1 MMKKNFSMAVV
12 CCLALCACAFTSCK
26 TDVTGDQIYT
36 IGVSESTSTGSY
48 ESYKA
53 SGAEKKICD
62 AVAEIASPLGDD
74 GTTYTLNGARKKMD
88 SKVKSAVNKAMDEIE
103 ADSNY
108 CALFDISECTVEVKR
123 LGDGG
128 EVVLSRKFKD
138 KQ

>member
-1 MMKKNFSMAVV
+1 MKKIFSMAAV
-12 CCLALCACAFTSCK
+12 CCVVLCACVFTSCDS
-26 TDVTGDQIYT
+26 DVTGNQVYT

-48 ESYKA
+48 TSYKV

-62 AVAEIASPLGDD
+62 AVGEIASPVGDD
-74 GTTYTLNGARKKMD
+74 GKTYSLNGKRKKMD
-88 SKVKSAVNKAMDEIE
+88 KKIKSAVNKAMDEIE

-138 KQ
+138 KE

>member
-1 MMKKNFSMAVV
+1 MKKKFSMAVV
-12 CCLALCACAFTSCK
+12 CCLALCAYVFTSCNS
-26 TDVTGDQIYT
+26 DVTGDQIYT
-36 IGVSESTSTGSY
+36 IGVSESTSPGSY
-48 ESYKA
+48 GSYKA

-62 AVAEIASPLGDD
+62 AVGEIASTFGDD
-74 GTTYTLNGARKKMD
+74 GTTYKLNGKRKKMD
-88 SKVKSAVNKAMDEIE
+88 KKIQSAVNKAMDEIE

-138 KQ
+138 KE